1 MRRIQDL
8 LGRET
13 TSDSCNRAL
22 RDFAQS
28 QRADTVGAVQV
39 TCSDECERE
48 QVESFQQWVADA
60 LLPELKFS
68 ARYPFRTANLGGRYE
83 WGAVRIAEEHFATP
97 ETQNGFKLLLVKL
110 NSHVAAIETGSGTEF
125 GRMNRYDSASTCCGA
140 WGLCCPARGT
150 LPWTNCDWRSPMMT
164 CLAWTCYTTRAP
176 WTPSSAV
183 SWPPSSTLASR
194 PAVRSF
200 NIQDYVP
207 ETPTV
212 TIVLPTVTINR
223 PQRDTEFVVGLY
235 WADSR
240 KGRGEAEY
248 VGLGDDPSKY
258 LTTRHHGYLCVQDDH
273 LKQPREARDHRQEV
287 VTQWRAR
294 HPQPQVTSDQRL
306 RQIAET
312 TDQTADY
319 SARMAHETLKTVIW
333 LAADIAPVPLT
344 IMLFAKGLAGVHH
357 LYRVHRLARGV
368 DGDEQA
374 RDIIAEVSDQIP
386 KLPVERARETI
397 DAIVAHY
404 QAQ

>member
-140 WGLCCPARGT
+140 WGLCCPARH
-150 LPWTNCDWRSPMMT
+150 
-164 CLAWTCYTTRAP
+164 
-176 WTPSSAV
+176 
-183 SWPPSSTLASR
+183 
-194 PAVRSF
+194 PAVDELRLAFSYDDVPRLDMLHDEGTVDPKLRSF
-200 NIQDYVP
+200 LAAIVNARLQARSAIVDIQDYVP